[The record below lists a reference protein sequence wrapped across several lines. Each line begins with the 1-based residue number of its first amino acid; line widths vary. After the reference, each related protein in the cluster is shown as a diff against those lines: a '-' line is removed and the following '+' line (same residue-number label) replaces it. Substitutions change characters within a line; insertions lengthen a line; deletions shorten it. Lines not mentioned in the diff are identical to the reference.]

1 MIRDYCI
8 CICLGLFP
16 AAVRAANKPHA
27 PADTQ
32 TIKVWTND
40 DLERLHDVAPISIVG
55 RADQEEATSESGTRS
70 HEVTRDP
77 DWYAKQASRLRNEL
91 EYRQVQFHRYQK
103 ALRDAQSLRET
114 TGGINLIDEDF
125 AITPEA
131 GMEILRQRVAEA
143 QRRLDDLEDL
153 ARRNDIEPGTLR
165 GQ

>member
-1 MIRDYCI
+1 MIRDFCI
-8 CICLGLFP
+8 YICLGLLP

-27 PADTQ
+27 AADTQ

-55 RADQEEATSESGTRS
+55 QVDQEKSTPESGARS
-70 HEVTRDP
+70 HEATRNP
-77 DWYAKQASRLRNEL
+77 GWYAKQASRLRDEL
-91 EYRQVQFHRYQK
+91 EYRQVQLREYQK
-103 ALRDAQSLRET
+103 ALEDAQSLRET

-131 GMEILRQRVAEA
+131 GMEILQQRVAEA

-153 ARRNDIEPGTLR
+153 ARHNGIEPGTLR